1 MSSQIFDWKQVAR
14 HSLSLFEGIRLSPQ
28 TSKTRESMASLSLAQ
43 GWMITEI
50 RQQLNSVL
58 TYSLL
63 TDVLL

>member
-28 TSKTRESMASLSLAQ
+28 TSKTRESMASL